1 MLKAV
6 SIMRPR
12 YLSSF
17 LWLLLLYALI
27 ILALLGTGE
36 EKFAQ
41 LHLVMDTTNATL
53 SLLLAVFLLGEQY
66 AIQTNVRS
74 YLAIGFGLAAATEL
88 LHALIGIEWIG
99 WFSWIAVNSETL
111 RPATWPPSTYLLPLS
126 LAWTFWLMRRNSA
139 LRPAVFAAGIVLLTV
154 GLFVLS
160 FMLPRYVDT
169 GILGIQRPT
178 QAPLLLL
185 WAGVI
190 AMYWR
195 ERRTH
200 PLYEGLAL
208 MGVLLFLS
216 DLCMLYSTSPH
227 EEFAMMA
234 HAGKAI
240 AYTLLHIIQMRIAAE
255 DSRGRNTAEAALRQ
269 SEDRLRTIF
278 ETEPE
283 CVKVI
288 DRNGQLLEMNTAGL
302 AILEADSLEKVRQHA
317 LLNFILPEYRA
328 PFAALHKRVMSGESG
343 FLEFEVTGLRGTRRW
358 LETHA
363 APMRDA
369 TGKVAMLLGITRDIT
384 ERKKAEEQIY
394 NLAFYD
400 PLTGLPNRRLLKDR
414 LGQIL
419 AISKRSGRYG
429 ALMFMDLDNFK
440 PLNDTHGHD
449 IGDLLLIEVARRITS
464 CVREVDTVAR
474 FGGDEFVVVMLGEL
488 DIDET
493 GTIAQ
498 TGIVAEKIRITL
510 AEPYLLKIQ
519 QKGKAETT
527 VEYHCSASIGV
538 VVFNSETSQDDIIK
552 WADMAMYQAKD
563 DGRNLIRFFGLKD

>member
-6 SIMRPR
+6 SVMRPR

-41 LHLVMDTTNATL
+41 LHLVMDTTNAVL

-66 AIQTNVRS
+66 AIQPNVRS
-74 YLAIGFGLAAATEL
+74 YLVIGFGLAAATEL

-99 WFSWIAVNSETL
+99 WFSWIVANSDTL
-111 RPATWPPSTYLLPLS
+111 HPATWPPSTYLLPLS
-126 LAWTFWLMRRNSA
+126 LAWTYWLMRRNSA
-139 LRPAVFAAGIVLLTV
+139 LRPAVFAAWIVLLTL
-154 GLFVLS
+154 GLFALS
-160 FMLPRYVDT
+160 FMMPRYVDT

-185 WAGVI
+185 WLGVI
-190 AMYWR
+190 AVYWH

-227 EEFAMMA
+227 EKFTMMA

-240 AYTLLHIIQMRIAAE
+240 AYILLHIIQMRIAAE
-255 DSRGRNTAEAALRQ
+255 DSRGRSTAEAALRQ
-269 SEDRLRTIF
+269 SENHLRTIF

-288 DRNGQLLEMNTAGL
+288 DRNGQLMEMNAAGL
-302 AILEADSLEKVRQHA
+302 AILEADSVGEVRQHK

-343 FLEFEVTGLRGTRRW
+343 VLEFEVMGLRGTRRW
-358 LETHA
+358 LDTHA

-384 ERKKAEEQIY
+384 ERKKAEEKIY
-394 NLAFYD
+394 QLAFYD
-400 PLTGLPNRRLLKDR
+400 LLTGLPNRRLLNDR
-414 LGQIL
+414 LSQTL
-419 AISKRSGRYG
+419 ATSKRSGRYG
-429 ALMFMDLDNFK
+429 ALMFIDLDNFK
-440 PLNDTHGHD
+440 PLNDTYGHGV
-449 IGDLLLIEVARRITS
+449 GDLLLIEVARRVTS
-464 CVREVDTVAR
+464 SVREVDTVAR
-474 FGGDEFVVVMLGEL
+474 FGGDEFVVMLGEL
-488 DIDET
+488 DVDKT
-493 GTIAQ
+493 GSIAQ
-498 TGIVAEKIRITL
+498 TGIVAETIRITL

-519 QKGKAETT
+519 QEDKAETT

-538 VVFNSETSQDDIIK
+538 VVFNGETSQDDIIK
-552 WADMAMYQAKD
+552 WADMVMYQAKD
-563 DGRNLIRFFGLKD
+563 AGRNLIRIFAA